1 MPFPPHDLR
10 KRQPASLD
18 TRFPKASTMRR
29 LKMILAVVT
38 ALTAVWIGWSYLPK
52 NAPSARQSSALA
64 APSSDSSGINQIYA
78 GGIVE
83 GAQRETSLQFEI
95 AGRIE
100 RINVHEGDLIEA
112 GCVLAQLE
120 AGFCELK
127 LAEAGTQLKMARAE
141 RERLTN
147 NSKLPA
153 RREDLVIADSKV
165 ALAEGAVR
173 RERLMLE
180 KTELRAPTNGIVL
193 RVRGEPGELA
203 GPGADQELIAI
214 VNRDVTRVRAWV
226 EELDAL
232 NVAPGQRAAVSADGI
247 PGRRFEATVR
257 SCAPGVGPKS
267 QRHMKP
273 GEMFDVRVREIL
285 IELAD
290 GADLLIGLP
299 VDVLISLDQPRPD
312 RSESP
317 HRAGNHL
324 SAAPNATT
332 DR

>member
-1 MPFPPHDLR
+1 
-10 KRQPASLD
+10 
-18 TRFPKASTMRR
+18 MRR
-29 LKMILAVVT
+29 LKLILAVVP
-38 ALTAVWIGWSYLPK
+38 ALAVVWIGWSFLPK
-52 NAPSARQSSALA
+52 NGPSARQRSASA
-64 APSSDSSGINQIYA
+64 AQSLDSSGINQIYA
-78 GGIVE
+78 GGIIE
-83 GAQRETSLQFEI
+83 GAQREISLQFEI

-100 RINVHEGDLIEA
+100 KINVREGDLVDA

-141 RERLTN
+141 RERLAN

-180 KTELRAPTNGIVL
+180 NTELRAPTRGIVL

-203 GPGADQELIAI
+203 GPGADHELIAI

-232 NVAPGQRAAVSADGI
+232 NVAPGQHASVTADGV
-247 PGRRFEATVR
+247 PGRRFGGTVR

-267 QRHMKP
+267 QRHLKP

-290 GADLLIGLP
+290 GSDLLIGLP

-312 RSESP
+312 GSERSD
-317 HRAGNHL
+317 RAGEHL
-324 SAAPNATT
+324 SAAPNAST